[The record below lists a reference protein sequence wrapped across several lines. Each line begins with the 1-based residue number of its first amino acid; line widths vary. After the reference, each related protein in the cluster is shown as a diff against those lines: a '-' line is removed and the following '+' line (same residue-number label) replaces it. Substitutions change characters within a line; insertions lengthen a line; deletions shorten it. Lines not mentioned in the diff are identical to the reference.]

1 MSSLQAPEV
10 VEEQSQSQSAAGCS
24 TSRLWKLRWH
34 PQAAHASAAAVPSAP
49 AAMNSRH
56 PSTACPPRDAAWLR
70 WHSRYRT
77 TFAPPSSSCLL
88 RAAAPPF
95 DRRPC

>member
-10 VEEQSQSQSAAGCS
+10 VEEQSQQSAAGCCS